1 MKAAVFVSGGGTNL
15 QSLIDAEKEGYFDSK
30 IALVV
35 SDNPRAYGLVRAEE
49 AGIRTFVTK
58 DEKELRAILE
68 KEGIE
73 LILLA
78 GYLRIL
84 SKELI
89 RSYENRI
96 INIHPSILPLY
107 GGKGMYGLYV
117 HEAVFEKK
125 EEYTGATVHFVT
137 EEIDGGKIIL
147 QEKMKIDYEKIKSA
161 EELQKEVLKIE
172 HRIFKEAVRKV
183 ERG

>member
-1 MKAAVFVSGGGTNL
+1 
-15 QSLIDAEKEGYFDSK
+15 
-30 IALVV
+30 
-35 SDNPRAYGLVRAEE
+35 
-49 AGIRTFVTK
+49 
-58 DEKELRAILE
+58 
-68 KEGIE
+68 
-73 LILLA
+73 
-78 GYLRIL
+78 
-84 SKELI
+84 
-89 RSYENRI
+89 
-96 INIHPSILPLY
+96 
-107 GGKGMYGLYV
+107 MYGLYV

-161 EELQKEVLKIE
+161 EELQQEVLKIE